1 MKLAVRSI
9 LVLLVGCLVA
19 AGSYFA
25 LSALPS
31 GSLPAGPHAQGARAG
46 GPLPG
51 EYSAPGAQS
60 PEVASQLRSGR
71 PDRSGG
77 PEGHGDHAG
86 HGGGSGVFGPLIDAF
101 NIAIVTVI
109 VVLVGRALRSRRGRE
124 AGDSASEPV

>member
-1 MKLAVRSI
+1 MKLALRSI
-9 LVLLVGCLVA
+9 VVLLVGCLVA

-31 GSLPAGPHAQGARAG
+31 GSLPAGPHAEGARAG
-46 GPLPG
+46 GPPSG
-51 EYSAPGAQS
+51 EYGAPSARPQAGAAELQG
-60 PEVASQLRSGR
+60 GR

-77 PEGHGDHAG
+77 PEGHGDRAG

-109 VVLVGRALRSRRGRE
+109 VVLIGRAMRSRRGRE
-124 AGDSASEPV
+124 VGDPASELV

>member
-25 LSALPS
+25 FSALPS
-31 GSLPAGPHAQGARAG
+31 GSLPAGPHAEGTRAG
-46 GPLPG
+46 GPPLG
-51 EYSAPGAQS
+51 EYGAPSAQAPAD
-60 PEVASQLRSGR
+60 ASRLQDGS
-71 PDRSGG
+71 DRSGG
-77 PEGHGDHAG
+77 QRHGDHAG

-109 VVLVGRALRSRRGRE
+109 VVLISRAVRPRRGRE
-124 AGDSASEPV
+124 VGDPASEPV